1 MLYLVRGKT
10 ICCLELCIRTERE
23 RKKEREKKK
32 DKSKEMKDRIEVA
45 K

>member
-10 ICCLELCIRTERE
+10 ICCLELCIRTESEKERE
-23 RKKEREKKK
+23 RKKK
-32 DKSKEMKDRIEVA
+32 DKIKEMKDRIEVA